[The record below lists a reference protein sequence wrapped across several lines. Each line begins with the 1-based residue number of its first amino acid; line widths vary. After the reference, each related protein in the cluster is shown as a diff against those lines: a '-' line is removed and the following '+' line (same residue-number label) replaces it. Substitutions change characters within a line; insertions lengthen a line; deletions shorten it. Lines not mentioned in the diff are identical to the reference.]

1 MLRFFKRQSRQT
13 STEEYLEKF
22 HKLIHEVEDQFAIG
36 DTDYE
41 QLVASMG
48 VVEKE
53 LNHNG
58 GINWRNEEYVEYLD
72 AIRDILLQEVR
83 FNPEQLTKARQSLE
97 DIIAWGKKAEEAQE
111 KAEEAQDCEHV
122 DPETEARLD
131 EAVDFLVARVV
142 DWCRLNPRL
151 ETDV

>member
-1 MLRFFKRQSRQT
+1 MFGFFKRQPRQT
-13 STEEYLEKF
+13 SAEEYLEQF
-22 HKLIHEVEDQFAIG
+22 HELIHEVENQFAIG

-58 GINWRNEEYVEYLD
+58 GINWRNEDYAEYLD
-72 AIRDILLQEVR
+72 IIRDILLREAR
-83 FNPEQLTKARQSLE
+83 FTSEQLTKARRSLD
-97 DIIAWGKKAEEAQE
+97 DIITWGIAWGKL
-111 KAEEAQDCEHV
+111 EEAQDSEPENV
-122 DPETEARLD
+122 DPEKEARLN

-142 DWCRLNPRL
+142 DWCRLNPRP
-151 ETDV
+151 ESDV